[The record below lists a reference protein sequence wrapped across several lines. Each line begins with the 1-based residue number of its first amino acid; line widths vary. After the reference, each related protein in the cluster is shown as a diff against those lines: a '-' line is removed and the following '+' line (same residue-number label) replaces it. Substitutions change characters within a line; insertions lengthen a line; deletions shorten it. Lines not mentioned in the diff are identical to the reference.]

1 MPKHNPSLDPEYRR
15 YRRVYPRFP
24 GVPTC
29 LALLRRPNVP
39 GGYWEAVF
47 HDLAQHA
54 PEVVDELIAACH
66 DDANADIRWAILEIL
81 GALPAPQALPLFA
94 AYLTAEDES
103 LRKWAARGLAAL
115 DTKEARRLLWEA
127 RNELS

>member
-24 GVPTC
+24 GVPIC